1 MTDKAEQ
8 YREARFRKKM
18 RRFERRQ
25 NVQIVLMAILT
36 IAIGQLVKFT

>member
-1 MTDKAEQ
+1 MMDKAEQ

-25 NVQIVLMAILT
+25 NVQIVLSGSL
-36 IAIGQLVKFT
+36 